1 MLSEAV
7 IIRFADIGPEE
18 FVRDHLKSF
27 VKMVRTMINV
37 RSKDVE
43 VLSIQP
49 SRNRQSRAAE
59 PIKAKRVVAQ
69 KTDAFNEI
77 QDKAS
82 DIPSDLDVLFAIR
95 KSKNEFLSR
104 EKVRQGLDEKKLG
117 AELGLK
123 VVGFQ
128 EDECTEDR
136 CV

>member
-7 IIRFADIGPEE
+7 IICFADIGPEE
-18 FVRDHLKSF
+18 FVRDYLKSF

-49 SRNRQSRAAE
+49 SRKRRARSAE
-59 PIKAKRVVAQ
+59 PTKAKRVVAL
-69 KTDAFNEI
+69 KSDAFNEV
-77 QDKAS
+77 QEKQMDS
-82 DIPSDLDVLFAIR
+82 TSDLDVLFAIR
-95 KSKNEFLSR
+95 KSKNEFISR
-104 EKVRQGLDEKKLG
+104 DKVRQSLDEKKLG
-117 AELGLK
+117 TELNLR

-136 CV
+136 